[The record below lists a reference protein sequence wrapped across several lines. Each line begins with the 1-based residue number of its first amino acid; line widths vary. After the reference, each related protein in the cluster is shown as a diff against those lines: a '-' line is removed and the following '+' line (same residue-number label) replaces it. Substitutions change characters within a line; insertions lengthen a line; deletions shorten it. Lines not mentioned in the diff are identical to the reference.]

1 MDYAK
6 QLRTV
11 DYAQKKLEFKRMS
24 IIEKASK
31 SDNPDDL
38 IAAATAVQKI
48 QQAKAS
54 PGKAFFID
62 PLDFNANLGYK
73 DKAYSL
79 TYTTLKRMASTPIIN
94 AIIKTRKN
102 QIADFAEPQADRYST
117 GFAIRKKAKN
127 GVDSKMDEKDK
138 KIANAITD
146 FILNCGSENS
156 WTNDDFDTFIRKIVD
171 DSLTYDQMTFE
182 CIRNRRG
189 KLERFV
195 AVDASTFRM
204 ADTAF
209 HEDYKN
215 SFFNNRGADSWYRI
229 PEEHRKEVNG
239 YLPQYVQIYQN
250 AVVNEF
256 YPWELCFAVRNPTTS
271 IYSNGYG
278 VSELEEL
285 INVVTSMLWGDEYN
299 RRFFSQGSAPKGL
312 LRVKGGMSESALQQ
326 FKQQWQAMISGVMQ
340 SWKTPVV
347 EADVDWIDLQRS
359 NRDMEYSAWMEYL
372 IKQACAIYSI
382 DPSEIG
388 WDISRS
394 GGNSGLF
401 EKSEAERIQ
410 NSKDKGLYP
419 ILKFIQRKINK
430 YIVEQINPE
439 FEFVFMGLNGMT
451 IEQELDMDIKKLNAF
466 QTLNETRE
474 KWDLPAI
481 KETGDIV
488 ENSIFWQAQSAK
500 QQQEMQAQQ
509 QQMGGGFGGDDQGG
523 GEDDWGGYDDEEG
536 GEQDEENYNPFESYA
551 DEDEEGDETSDE
563 EETEDEEPEEDENEG
578 NSDEEENEEED
589 EEPEEDESEEDE
601 ETDEEDNDEDDE
613 DTENDESEDENE
625 EEDNKKRKN
634 KNPFVKAFEDFLAK
648 EEQELN
654 K

>member
-6 QLRTV
+6 QLKTV
-11 DYAQKKLEFKRMS
+11 DYAQRKLEIKRMS
-24 IIEKASK
+24 IIEKAAK
-31 SDNPDDL
+31 SDNPDDI
-38 IAAATAVQKI
+38 IAASNAVSKI
-48 QQAKAS
+48 QKANFT
-54 PGKAFFID
+54 PAKAFFID

-79 TYTTLKRMASTPIIN
+79 TYTTLKRMAGTPIIN

-117 GFAIRKKAKN
+117 GFVIRKKAKN
-127 GVDSKMDEKDK
+127 GVDSRMDEKDK
-138 KIANAITD
+138 KVANAITD
-146 FILNCGSENS
+146 FILNCGSETS
-156 WTNDDFDTFIRKIVD
+156 WVNDDFDTFIRKIVD

-209 HEDYKN
+209 QEDYKN
-215 SFFNNRGADSWYRI
+215 AFFNNRGASNWNSQGDLV
-229 PEEHRKEVNG
+229 RKEVNG

-250 AVVNEF
+250 AVVNDF
-256 YPWELCFAVRNPTTS
+256 YPWELCFAVRNPSTS

-285 INVVTSMLWGDEYN
+285 INVITSMLWGDEYN

-326 FKQQWQAMISGVMQ
+326 FKQQWQAMINGVMN

-347 EADVDWIDLQRS
+347 EADVDWIDLQKN
-359 NRDMEYSAWMEYL
+359 NRDMEYSSWMEYL
-372 IKQACAIYSI
+372 IKLACAIYSI

-419 ILKFIQRKINK
+419 MLKFIQRKINK

-439 FEFVFMGLNGMT
+439 FEFVFMGMNGMT
-451 IEQELDMDIKKLNAF
+451 IEQELEMDIKKLNSF

-481 KETGDIV
+481 KETGDII
-488 ENSIFWQAQSAK
+488 ENSVYWQAESAK
-500 QQQEMQAQQ
+500 QQREQQEQQ
-509 QQMGGGFGGDDQGG
+509 QQMQMQMGGGYGNEGEGDQGWGDYDEGEGGDDG
-523 GEDDWGGYDDEEG
+523 D
-536 GEQDEENYNPFESYA
+536 YNPFDEYSEGEEES
-551 DEDEEGDETSDE
+551 EGGDDE
-563 EETEDEEPEEDENEG
+563 EET
-578 NSDEEENEEED
+578 
-589 EEPEEDESEEDE
+589 
-601 ETDEEDNDEDDE
+601 DE
-613 DTENDESEDENE
+613 DTEKSETNA
-625 EEDNKKRKN
+625 
-634 KNPFVKAFEDFLAK
+634 FVKAFEDFLAK
-648 EEQELN
+648 EEQEIN
-654 K
+654 D

>member
-6 QLRTV
+6 QLKTV
-11 DYAQKKLEFKRMS
+11 DYAQRKLEIKRMS
-24 IIEKASK
+24 IIEKAAK
-31 SDNPDDL
+31 SDNPEDIL
-38 IAAATAVQKI
+38 AASNAVSKI
-48 QQAKAS
+48 QKANFT
-54 PGKAFFID
+54 PAKAFFID

-79 TYTTLKRMASTPIIN
+79 TYTTLKRMAGTPIIN

-117 GFAIRKKAKN
+117 GFVIRKKAKH

-138 KIANAITD
+138 KVANAITD
-146 FILNCGSENS
+146 FILNCGSETS
-156 WTNDDFDTFIRKIVD
+156 WVNDDFDTFIRKIVD

-209 HEDYKN
+209 QEDYKN
-215 SFFNNRGADSWYRI
+215 AFFNNRGASNWNSQGDLV
-229 PEEHRKEVNG
+229 RKEVNG

-250 AVVNEF
+250 AVVNDF
-256 YPWELCFAVRNPTTS
+256 YPWELCFAVRNPSTS

-285 INVVTSMLWGDEYN
+285 INVITSMLWGDEYN

-326 FKQQWQAMISGVMQ
+326 FKQQWQAMINGVMN

-347 EADVDWIDLQRS
+347 EADVDWIDLQKN
-359 NRDMEYSAWMEYL
+359 NRDMEYSSWMEYL
-372 IKQACAIYSI
+372 IKLACAIYSI

-419 ILKFIQRKINK
+419 MLKFIQRKINK

-439 FEFVFMGLNGMT
+439 FEFVFMGMNGMT
-451 IEQELDMDIKKLNAF
+451 IEQELEMDIKKLNSF

-481 KETGDIV
+481 KETGDII
-488 ENSIFWQAQSAK
+488 ENSVYWQAESAK
-500 QQQEMQAQQ
+500 QQREQQQ
-509 QQMGGGFGGDDQGG
+509 QQMQMQMGGGYGEEGGDQGWG
-523 GEDDWGGYDDEEG
+523 DYDEDYNPFDEYAEGDEEG
-536 GEQDEENYNPFESYA
+536 GENK
-551 DEDEEGDETSDE
+551 
-563 EETEDEEPEEDENEG
+563 EPEVD
-578 NSDEEENEEED
+578 
-589 EEPEEDESEEDE
+589 EDE
-601 ETDEEDNDEDDE
+601 ETDE
-613 DTENDESEDENE
+613 DTEKSETNA
-625 EEDNKKRKN
+625 
-634 KNPFVKAFEDFLAK
+634 FVKAFEDFLAK
-648 EEQELN
+648 EEQEIN
-654 K
+654 D

>member
-6 QLRTV
+6 QLKTV
-11 DYAQKKLEFKRMS
+11 DYAQRKLEIKRMS
-24 IIEKASK
+24 IIEKAAK
-31 SDNPDDL
+31 SDNPEDI
-38 IAAATAVQKI
+38 IAASNAVSKI
-48 QQAKAS
+48 QKANFT
-54 PGKAFFID
+54 PAKAFFID

-79 TYTTLKRMASTPIIN
+79 TYTTLKRMAGTPIIN

-117 GFAIRKKAKN
+117 GFVIRKKAKN
-127 GVDSKMDEKDK
+127 GVDSRMDEKDK
-138 KIANAITD
+138 KVANAITD
-146 FILNCGSENS
+146 FILNCGSETS
-156 WTNDDFDTFIRKIVD
+156 WVNDDFDTFIRKIVD

-189 KLERFV
+189 KLERFM

-209 HEDYKN
+209 QEDYKN
-215 SFFNNRGADSWYRI
+215 SFFNNRGSSNWNNRGDLV
-229 PEEHRKEVNG
+229 RKEING

-250 AVVNEF
+250 AVVNDF
-256 YPWELCFAVRNPTTS
+256 YPWELCFAVRNPSTS

-285 INVVTSMLWGDEYN
+285 INVITSMLWGDEYN

-326 FKQQWQAMISGVMQ
+326 FKQQWQAMINGVMN

-347 EADVDWIDLQRS
+347 EADVDWIDLQKN
-359 NRDMEYSAWMEYL
+359 NRDMEYSSWMEYL
-372 IKQACAIYSI
+372 IKLACAIYSI

-419 ILKFIQRKINK
+419 MLKFIQRKINK

-439 FEFVFMGLNGMT
+439 FEFVFMGMNGMT
-451 IEQELDMDIKKLNAF
+451 IEQELEMDIKKLNSF

-481 KETGDIV
+481 KETGDII
-488 ENSIFWQAQSAK
+488 ENSVYWQAESAK
-500 QQQEMQAQQ
+500 QQREQQEQQ
-509 QQMGGGFGGDDQGG
+509 QQMQMQMGGGYGEEGGDQG
-523 GEDDWGGYDDEEG
+523 WGNYDEEG
-536 GEQDEENYNPFESYA
+536 GDEGDYNPF
-551 DEDEEGDETSDE
+551 DEYSEGD
-563 EETEDEEPEEDENEG
+563 
-578 NSDEEENEEED
+578 EEED
-589 EEPEEDESEEDE
+589 EEPEDDDEEPEDDDEE
-601 ETDEEDNDEDDE
+601 ETDE
-613 DTENDESEDENE
+613 DTEKSETNA
-625 EEDNKKRKN
+625 
-634 KNPFVKAFEDFLAK
+634 FVKAFEDFLAK
-648 EEQELN
+648 EEQEIN
-654 K
+654 D

>member
-6 QLRTV
+6 QLKTV
-11 DYAQKKLEFKRMS
+11 DYAQRKLEIKRMS
-24 IIEKASK
+24 IIEKAAK
-31 SDNPDDL
+31 SDNPDDI
-38 IAAATAVQKI
+38 IAASNAVSKI
-48 QQAKAS
+48 QKANFT
-54 PGKAFFID
+54 PAKAFFID

-117 GFAIRKKAKN
+117 GFVIRKKAKN

-138 KIANAITD
+138 KVANAITD
-146 FILNCGSENS
+146 FILNCGSETS
-156 WTNDDFDTFIRKIVD
+156 WVNDDFDTFIRKIVD

-209 HEDYKN
+209 QEDYKN
-215 SFFNNRGADSWYRI
+215 AFFNNRGASNWNSQGDLV
-229 PEEHRKEVNG
+229 RKEING

-250 AVVNEF
+250 AVVNDF
-256 YPWELCFAVRNPTTS
+256 YPWELCFAIRNPSTS

-285 INVVTSMLWGDEYN
+285 INVITSMLWGDEYN

-326 FKQQWQAMISGVMQ
+326 FKQQWQAMINGVMN

-347 EADVDWIDLQRS
+347 EADVDWIDLQK
-359 NRDMEYSAWMEYL
+359 NNKDMEYSSWMEYL
-372 IKQACAIYSI
+372 IKLACAIYSI

-394 GGNSGLF
+394 GGNGGLF

-419 ILKFIQRKINK
+419 MLKFIQRKINK
-430 YIVEQINPE
+430 YIIEQINPE
-439 FEFVFMGLNGMT
+439 FEFVFMGMNGMT
-451 IEQELDMDIKKLNAF
+451 IDQELEMDIKKLNSF

-474 KWDLPAI
+474 KWDLPSI
-481 KETGDIV
+481 KETGDII
-488 ENSIFWQAQSAK
+488 ENSVYWQAESAK
-500 QQQEMQAQQ
+500 QQREQQEQQ
-509 QQMGGGFGGDDQGG
+509 QQMQMQMGGGYGEEGGDQG
-523 GEDDWGGYDDEEG
+523 WGDDEEG
-536 GEQDEENYNPFESYA
+536 GDEEDYNPFDEYA
-551 DEDEEGDETSDE
+551 EGDEGGGE
-563 EETEDEEPEEDENEG
+563 VEEPEEDE
-578 NSDEEENEEED
+578 EEETE
-589 EEPEEDESEEDE
+589 
-601 ETDEEDNDEDDE
+601 E
-613 DTENDESEDENE
+613 DTEKSETNA
-625 EEDNKKRKN
+625 
-634 KNPFVKAFEDFLAK
+634 FVKAFEDFLAK
-648 EEQELN
+648 EEQEIN
-654 K
+654 D